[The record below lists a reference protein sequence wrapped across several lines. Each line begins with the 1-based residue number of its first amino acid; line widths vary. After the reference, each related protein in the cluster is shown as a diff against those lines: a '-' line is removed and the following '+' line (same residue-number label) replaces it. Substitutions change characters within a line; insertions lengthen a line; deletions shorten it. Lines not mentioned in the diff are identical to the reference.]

1 MKARQA
7 QAEAV
12 EQLVLVL
19 GADMVKAYLRY
30 ELTETFGVVASNSNL
45 AYDTTG
51 KQVFT
56 ACLESLAV
64 WNVKQG
70 SQVAP
75 TLCHEPS
82 FHHVFP

>member
-1 MKARQA
+1 
-7 QAEAV
+7 
-12 EQLVLVL
+12 
-19 GADMVKAYLRY
+19 MVKAYLRY
-30 ELTETFGVVASNSNL
+30 ELTDTFGVVASNSNI

-56 ACLESLAV
+56 ASLESLAI

-75 TLCHEPS
+75 KLCHELLIHNAFS
-82 FHHVFP
+82 